1 MQQFQVRTDLALE
14 ATESVRKQEAGN
26 IRGVVMEE
34 YDVLEDVHITKV
46 EIKSRNAQKSL
57 GKPIGTYITLEAASL
72 QENDEDY
79 HREISEE
86 LARQLRSVL
95 PAVGEKEQ
103 SILIVGLGNRDV
115 TADALGPCIHLPK
128 ATNRGRQQMI
138 LVRRILLPDILSE
151 NMERKHI
158 MHNECMKSA
167 VLFRGLWRK
176 QAWRLLK
183 SSRES

>member
-115 TADALGPCIHLPK
+115 TADARWITC
-128 ATNRGRQQMI
+128 
-138 LVRRILLPDILSE
+138 LLPDILSE

>member
-115 TADALGPCIHLPK
+115 TADALGPC
-128 ATNRGRQQMI
+128 TVDN
-138 LVRRILLPDILSE
+138 
-151 NMERKHI
+151 
-158 MHNECMKSA
+158 
-167 VLFRGLWRK
+167 LFITI
-176 QAWRLLK
+176 
-183 SSRES
+183 